1 VTLRPLLSV
10 FVVWYTLLNLGATAE
25 DSAQMF
31 DNKKMKELLDMSY
44 LESLD
49 EVAREQFLKSELLL
63 KNILESV

>member
-1 VTLRPLLSV
+1 M
-10 FVVWYTLLNLGATAE
+10 AI
-25 DSAQMF
+25 
-31 DNKKMKELLDMSY
+31 MSY